1 MSGWDDPQ
9 TAALYEAFCRRYRR
23 YTRANRELVSHA
35 AIDAGMRVLDLA
47 AGTGRTA
54 EGALGRLGGCGR
66 VVCVEPSAPMRAEG
80 ARRLH
85 DPRIEWRARVPRT
98 SARFDRVLCGAAIWQ
113 LEPLADTLR
122 VMGGLLSAGGAL
134 CFTIPALY
142 LQEPDEPG
150 GGRDPLLLALPQQ
163 LASTPLRSGARAA
176 AEAARTL
183 APGGRRAGPARTAGP
198 AVPLTAARI
207 TTWLCDAGFHC
218 RTWEFRTRLTQ
229 AAYAAWLKIPVISEG
244 MLAGMAPGMRAR
256 CIDAALAM
264 VDRSSWKWERWRG
277 WTAWKT

>member
-9 TAALYEAFCRRYRR
+9 TAAFYEAFCRRYRR

-35 AIDAGMRVLDLA
+35 AIEGGMRVLDLA

-54 EGALGRLGGCGR
+54 EAALARLGGRGR

-85 DPRIEWRARVPRT
+85 DPRVEWRTRVPRT
-98 SARFDRVLCGAAIWQ
+98 GARFDRVLCGAAIWQ
-113 LEPLADTLR
+113 LEPLLDALR
-122 VMGGLLSAGGAL
+122 VMRGLLSAGGAL

-142 LQEPDEPG
+142 LQEPDAPG
-150 GGRDPLLLALPQQ
+150 GGRDPLLLALPRQ
-163 LASTPLRSGARAA
+163 LAGTTPRSGARVAA
-176 AEAARTL
+176 DAGRTL
-183 APGGRRAGPARTAGP
+183 AARGGCPPGPARTAP
-198 AVPLTAARI
+198 TVPLTSALI

-244 MLAGMAPGMRAR
+244 MLAGMTPGLRAR
-256 CIDAALAM
+256 RIDAALAM

-277 WTAWKT
+277 WTAWRT